1 MSGKVTY
8 WTEGKMEELRKEYLS
23 LSEEF
28 GLYRIRWRIGTL
40 MGKSPATIDNALRR
54 LPDWDAI
61 RVQGRL
67 LNEERIAKNRAKRAV
82 HEVATPT
89 VEPDDPTLRK
99 LEQRVLSLRDEN
111 MGLRKKLKVSDRQQ
125 GIISELITVAK
136 NQIEPIIPNT
146 IRSLHVSKFKAI
158 KKDDEREK
166 VDAVVML
173 SDEHGD
179 RIIDDAG
186 TWGMEHYNFNIF
198 RCRLWEWAKMI
209 KRYTVNH
216 LPNYEFETLWVWKLG
231 DAVQGDIHDQKL
243 RNHYGNTLKAALAI
257 GDVEAQALAYLA
269 PYFKRIVVVC
279 IPGNHGRTTKQL
291 EWEGP
296 HDNFDYLVAK
306 TIEMR
311 VAAHENVQVFT
322 PNAWSAHVEVR
333 GWLWHLNHGMGVTGS
348 MGIPWYGFEKR
359 EGRVQRLVSFKDRQV
374 DYFAYGHFHTPMT
387 RPAGR
392 GKAIHAGA
400 WFFTDAFSLN
410 KLNVGNMP
418 EQQLLV
424 FSERF
429 GRQMEIPLMVRDEK
443 REKEFRLGKY
453 DPPFG
458 KNLIL
463 DSDEDHLGVREM
475 PVIK

>member
-8 WTEGKMEELRKEYLS
+8 WTNEKKDELRTTYLS
-23 LSEEF
+23 LAGEF
-28 GLYRIRWRIGTL
+28 GLVRIRWRIGTL
-40 MGKSPATIDNALRR
+40 LGKTPATVDNALRA
-54 LPDWDAI
+54 LPDWVSLRMKGQQRDDVRRRNILREKEVFAASVPAI
-61 RVQGRL
+61 
-67 LNEERIAKNRAKRAV
+67 AV
-82 HEVATPT
+82 
-89 VEPDDPTLRK
+89 VEPDAPELRK
-99 LEQRVLSLRDEN
+99 LERRVLSLRDEN
-111 MGLRKKLKVSDRQQ
+111 AGLRKKLKVSDRQQ
-125 GIISELITVAK
+125 GIIAELVTVAE
-136 NQIEPIIPNT
+136 NQIEPIVPNVNPK
-146 IRSLHVSKFKAI
+146 RAVRNGPN
-158 KKDDEREK
+158 DGPREK
-166 VDAVVML
+166 VDAIAML

-179 RIIDDAG
+179 RIIDEAG

-209 KRYTVNH
+209 KRYCVNH

-231 DAVQGDIHDQKL
+231 DAVQGDIHNSKL
-243 RNHYGNTLKAALAI
+243 KNHYGNTLKAALAI
-257 GDVEAQALAYLA
+257 GDVEAQALAFLA
-269 PYFKRIVVVC
+269 PFFKRIVVVC

-296 HDNFDYLVAK
+296 QDNFDYLVAK

-311 VAAHENVQVFT
+311 TADIPGVQIFT

-333 GWLWHLNHGMGVTGS
+333 GWLWHLNHGTGVTGS
-348 MGIPWYGFEKR
+348 AGIPWYGFEKR

-400 WFFTDAFSLN
+400 WFLTDAFALN

-443 REKEFRLGKY
+443 RELEFRNGDY

-458 KNLIL
+458 KNLIV
-463 DSDEDHLGVREM
+463 DDESPGNWEM
-475 PVIK
+475 PVIT